1 MTHVQHHDFDHCD
14 WQAHED
20 GPVYF
25 PAASIV
31 SLGSSAVMHFRR
43 KSNNGELSCMT
54 CFTSIASHAILQS
67 QVTLHSNRKL
77 QFCVSV

>member
-1 MTHVQHHDFDHCD
+1 MAYKLHVNLGNFDQCG

-43 KSNNGELSCMT
+43 KSDNGEAFMHDLP
-54 CFTSIASHAILQS
+54 IQIL
-67 QVTLHSNRKL
+67 
-77 QFCVSV
+77 